1 MPCPDCERPQKIGP
15 KEDFRITSWENIG
28 TRLHTRVR
36 QHYVRHHNYRLNEIY
51 DAQGVTK
58 YYDDARR
65 LRCELLHG
73 PPQPG
78 ASSSA
83 SASMSGTQQ
92 PTSDFIFPPGA
103 EENLGQQPAS
113 IQSAHVRMRN
123 LSGLKDNSLIPNGD
137 DYITWLQNETELA
150 ESTIGSYLVI
160 TRNFLGWLLNNKT
173 TDIALKLAWNLDWVK
188 DFIQAVKDTDPA
200 PTTMYNYACALA
212 TIQKFLIDRGEATPT
227 EKEKAQWTS
236 IMCHW
241 GQKKTSSE
249 EGQSNKTGIYTEV
262 GRSPIEGHQQP
273 ERPG

>member
-1 MPCPDCERPQKIGP
+1 
-15 KEDFRITSWENIG
+15 
-28 TRLHTRVR
+28 
-36 QHYVRHHNYRLNEIY
+36 
-51 DAQGVTK
+51 
-58 YYDDARR
+58 
-65 LRCELLHG
+65 
-73 PPQPG
+73 
-78 ASSSA
+78 
-83 SASMSGTQQ
+83 
-92 PTSDFIFPPGA
+92 
-103 EENLGQQPAS
+103 
-113 IQSAHVRMRN
+113 MRN

-236 IMCHW
+236 IMRHW
-241 GQKKTSSE
+241 GQKK
-249 EGQSNKTGIYTEV
+249 NFLRR
-262 GRSPIEGHQQP
+262 RSVK
-273 ERPG
+273 